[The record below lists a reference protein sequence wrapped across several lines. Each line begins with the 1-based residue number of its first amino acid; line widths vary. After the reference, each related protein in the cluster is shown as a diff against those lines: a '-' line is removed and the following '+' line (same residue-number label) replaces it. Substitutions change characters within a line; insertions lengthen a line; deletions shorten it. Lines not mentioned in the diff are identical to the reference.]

1 MRIQYLPGMA
11 MLGWMWCALPAVAQ
25 RYQYPFQ
32 NPSLPLEQR
41 ADNIVSLMTLEEKIA
56 AFANPAVKRLHIP
69 GFGSAEGIHQVV
81 LRAGPGGGTSIPTTS
96 FSQVYGMGETWDPE
110 LIRRAGAVIG
120 YEARYA
126 TQNEKYKRAALVL
139 WGPTSD
145 LARDPRWGRNDE
157 SYSEDPFLAGTMA
170 TALAHGMQG
179 DDPRYWQ
186 VAALLKH
193 FFANSNET
201 TRGSSSSDFDERLM
215 REYYSVPFRMVFLG
229 AGAKSFMASY
239 NAWNGIPMTVNPV
252 LKDVVAKEWG
262 ANWIVSSD
270 AGAMRNVVTLH
281 KYLQTEEEV
290 TAAAIK
296 VGLNQFLRGGS
307 AESIEHALDDKLLTE
322 SDIDSAIKGKYKTIL
337 KLGLLDPPGMSPYAK
352 IGAADGPEPWLGDN
366 HKAVA
371 RDVARESIVLLKN
384 AAGLLPF
391 DRKKLKSIAVV
402 GPRAAEVLSDL
413 YTGPMPYTI
422 SVLQGIRDKA
432 GAGITVNYAAN
443 NDDGAAVNAAKSS
456 DVAVVVVGNHPV
468 CGAGLTNIG
477 RIFNQQDSSTKPC
490 SVPGEGREGRDRL
503 SIDLPSE
510 ELVKQIFAVNPKTI
524 VVLVSSFPYA
534 MNWSQANV
542 PAILHIT
549 HAAQEQGAA
558 ISDVLFGDYDPGGR
572 LVQTWPKSLEQLP
585 PIEDYDLRHGRTYM
599 YFKGEPLYPF
609 GYGLSYTT
617 FAHSGLKLSS
627 PSMPK
632 NGVINLSVQVKNT
645 GKRAGDDVIQLY
657 VRYPKSAV
665 ERPLKEL
672 KGFERVKLAAGEAK
686 TVQIPLSAASLA
698 WWNAG
703 RGKWEVESGPVEIL
717 IGTSSASTA
726 LRAVASV
733 GN

>member
-1 MRIQYLPGMA
+1 MSVKTARVAVVILLAAVTTSIAQQYEF
-11 MLGWMWCALPAVAQ
+11 
-25 RYQYPFQ
+25 PFQ
-32 NPSLPLEQR
+32 NPNLPLEQR

-56 AFANPAVKRLHIP
+56 AFANPAVKRLNIP
-69 GFGSAEGIHQVV
+69 GFGSAEGIHQAV
-81 LRAGPGGGTSIPTTS
+81 LRAGPAGGMRIPTTS

-110 LIRRAGAVIG
+110 LIQRAGAVIG

-126 TQNEKYKRAALVL
+126 TQNEKYRRPTLVL

-170 TALAHGMQG
+170 TALAKGIQG

-186 VAALLKH
+186 AAALLKH

-201 TRGSSSSDFDERLM
+201 NRGGSSSNFDMRLM

-229 AGAKSFMASY
+229 AGVRSFMASY
-239 NAWNGIPMTVNPV
+239 NAWNGVPMTVNPV
-252 LKDVVAKEWG
+252 LKDTVAKEWG

-281 KYLQTEEEV
+281 KYLKTEEEV

-307 AESIEHALDDKLLTE
+307 AESIKQALDDKQLTE
-322 SDIDSAIKGKYKTIL
+322 SDIDAAIKGKYKTIL
-337 KLGLLDPPGMSPYAK
+337 KLGLLDPPSMSPYSK
-352 IGAADGPEPWLGDN
+352 IGTAGEPEPWNTEKD
-366 HKAVA
+366 KTVA
-371 RDVARESIVLLKN
+371 REVARESIVLLKN
-384 AAGLLPF
+384 ATGLLPL
-391 DRKKLKSIAVV
+391 DRKRLKSIAVV

-413 YTGPMPYTI
+413 YTGPMPYAV

-432 GAGITVNYAAN
+432 GAGITVNSAAN
-443 NDDGAAVNAAKSS
+443 NDDGAAVNAARSS

-468 CGAGLTNIG
+468 CGADLKDVGQ
-477 RIFNQQDSSTKPC
+477 IFNPQDSSTKPC

-510 ELVKQIFAVNPKTI
+510 ELVRQVYAVNPKTI

-534 MNWSQANV
+534 INWSQANV

-558 ISDVLFGDYDPGGR
+558 IADALFGDYNPGGR
-572 LVQTWPKSLEQLP
+572 LVQTWPKSLDQLP
-585 PIEDYDLRHGRTYM
+585 QIEDYDLRHGRTYL
-599 YFKGEPLYPF
+599 YFRGEPLYPF

-617 FAHSGLKLSS
+617 FAYSSLRLSS
-627 PSMPK
+627 PNISK
-632 NGVINLSVQVKNT
+632 NGAINVSVQVKNA
-645 GKRAGDDVIQLY
+645 GKRAGEEVIQLY

-672 KGFERVKLAAGEAK
+672 KGFQRVRLAAGEAK
-686 TVQIPLSAASLA
+686 TVRIPLNAASLA
-698 WWNAG
+698 WWNEAQ
-703 RGKWEVESGPVEIL
+703 RGWEVESGPVEIM
-717 IGTSSASTA
+717 IGSSSAEIA
-726 LRAVASV
+726 LHAVATL
-733 GN
+733 GK